1 MAIDREKVLL
11 AAQGFIQR
19 KRYDKAVAE
28 YQKIIQQ
35 DPDDARTLL
44 KIGDLQSK
52 MEAHAEAIAT
62 YERVGKH
69 YAAQGFALKGNKW
82 HCCYSA
88 SMKNKRSL
96 KLLLII
102 SLPLTGKLIIKLVA
116 DDRKWLEG
124 GTLRSKS
131 PLNSKR

>member
-1 MAIDREKVLL
+1 VAIDREKVLL
-11 AAQGFIQR
+11 AAQGFIQK

-62 YERVGKH
+62 YERVGKY
-69 YAAQGFALKGNKW
+69 YAADVV
-82 HCCYSA
+82 S
-88 SMKNKRSL
+88 
-96 KLLLII
+96 
-102 SLPLTGKLIIKLVA
+102 VV
-116 DDRKWLEG
+116 
-124 GTLRSKS
+124 
-131 PLNSKR
+131 

>member
-11 AAQGFIQR
+11 AAQGFIQK

-52 MEAHAEAIAT
+52 MEQHADAIAT
-62 YERVGKH
+62 YERVGR
-69 YAAQGFALKGNKW
+69 YYETQAEPTDFAPSFRGAKGGARLRGR
-82 HCCYSA
+82 H
-88 SMKNKRSL
+88 
-96 KLLLII
+96 
-102 SLPLTGKLIIKLVA
+102 LPVGVV
-116 DDRKWLEG
+116 
-124 GTLRSKS
+124 
-131 PLNSKR
+131 